1 MICHICESETEFT
14 CNECGE
20 PVCEDCCVVPTYHN
34 QIDYALCTDCQDIR
48 EAADYAERSQEWEAQ
63 EQRARKK
70 EAQCVARRAK
80 YYLPENIKK
89 KRLAKLERHRL
100 KQEANR
106 NRLKELANI
115 LSGFRGMF

>member
-1 MICHICESETEFT
+1 MICHICESETEFI

-34 QIDYALCTDCQDIR
+34 QIDYPLCTDCQCVRDADDYDERSR
-48 EAADYAERSQEWEAQ
+48 EWERQKAADKKKAEASA
-63 EQRARKK
+63 K
-70 EAQCVARRAK
+70 RRVN
-80 YYLPENIKK
+80 YYKPENIEKR
-89 KRLAKLERHRL
+89 RLAKLERHRL